1 MPLPMPPTNSTPLIV
16 FDCDGTLVDSQ
27 HGIIAA
33 MESAFRAHNLDIPG
47 ARDVRRVVGLPLDA
61 AIERLLPGGV
71 AADINDLVDAYRIA
85 SDERRR
91 MDADEEPMFP
101 GVRDVLASLTSSG
114 YALGVATGKS
124 RRGLQETLRRH
135 DLANYFQ
142 ILKSADDG
150 PGKPHPAI
158 LQDAMTETGAAPQ
171 ATVMIGDTTY
181 DIQMAV
187 NAGSLSIGVSWG
199 YHETDEL
206 SATGANSIAQSFHE
220 LPLLIARFWE

>member
-1 MPLPMPPTNSTPLIV
+1 MASPTPLPSPAPLIV

-27 HGIIAA
+27 YGIIAA
-33 MESAFRAHNLDIPG
+33 MESTFRAHNLDIPI
-47 ARDVRRVVGLPLDA
+47 ARDVRRVVGLPLDD
-61 AIERLLPGGV
+61 AIERLLPSGV
-71 AADINDLVDAYRIA
+71 SVDIDGMVEAYRNA

-91 MDADEEPMFP
+91 MDADEEPMFS
-101 GVRDVLASLTSSG
+101 GVREVLAALASSG

-124 RRGLQETLRRH
+124 RRGLHETLRRH
-135 DLANYFQ
+135 DIADYFQ
-142 ILKSADDG
+142 TLKSADDG
-150 PGKPHPAI
+150 PGKPNPAI
-158 LQDAMTETGAAPQ
+158 LRDAMSETGAVPQ

-206 SATGANSIAQSFHE
+206 SATGANCIAQSFHE
-220 LPLLIARFWE
+220 LPALIARFWD

>member
-1 MPLPMPPTNSTPLIV
+1 MPNPAPLIV

-27 HGIIAA
+27 YGIIAA
-33 MESAFRAHNLDIPG
+33 MEAAFRAHNLENPT
-47 ARDVRRVVGLPLDA
+47 ARDIRRVVGLPLDA
-61 AIERLLPGGV
+61 AIKQLLPPD
-71 AADINDLVDAYRIA
+71 ASADLSHMVEVYRSA

-91 MDADEEPMFP
+91 LDADEEPMFP
-101 GVRDVLASLTSSG
+101 GVREVLAALASSG
-114 YALGVATGKS
+114 YSLGVATGKS

-135 DLANYFQ
+135 DIADYFQ
-142 ILKSADDG
+142 TLKSADDG

-158 LQDAMTETGAAPQ
+158 LQDAMAETGAVPH

-199 YHETDEL
+199 YHGTDEL
-206 SATGANSIAQSFHE
+206 SATGANGIAQSFHD
-220 LPLLIARFWE
+220 LPALIADLCD